1 MSRWGEAGP
10 PDEAY
15 SRVTDPTRF
24 APLHALGTA
33 LLDDLEAR
41 FQVSRSVSSE
51 PDPHSPDEVAPAVTL
66 TPSSPGAAPLTVVTT
81 AFPGL
86 IMRFGGVVVT
96 LPECGC
102 DACDETIPDLTELL
116 NRHVAALVAGTFG
129 DRLIHE
135 VSRSFPMSYRDSD
148 GPGAAVHKGQ
158 WWHEQW
164 YEAPD
169 GTAGSSRSA
178 LEKPQLS
185 ALRKA
190 LPSGERTWHPWPS
203 RP

>member
-24 APLHALGTA
+24 APLHALSAA

-41 FQVSRSVSSE
+41 YQVTRDTSTE
-51 PDPHSPDEVAPAVTL
+51 PDPHAPGATAPAVRL
-66 TPSSPGAAPLTVVTT
+66 TPADPEAAPLTVVTT

-86 IMRFGGVVVT
+86 IVRLGDQILT

-102 DACDETIPDLTELL
+102 DACDETIPDLTEVLH
-116 NRHVAALVAGTFG
+116 RHVEALVAGTFG
-129 DRLIHE
+129 DRLVHDE
-135 VSRSFPMSYRDSD
+135 SRSFPASYRDSD
-148 GPGAAVHKGQ
+148 GLAEVHSAQ

-164 YEAPD
+164 YRAAD
-169 GTAGSSRSA
+169 GTEGASRT
-178 LEKPQLS
+178 LLDKDQL
-185 ALRKA
+185 AELRKA
-190 LPSGERTWHPWPS
+190 LPTGERTWHPWP
-203 RP
+203 PNA